1 MSDVEIWFTQKTEL
15 SWFLRSNTEI
25 EQFLSYRKAARSETD
40 FFNRIGQ
47 KQSLDSPISGHLGQ
61 VLDTMLDAMR
71 VGYSDA
77 RITTSEPTRG
87 HAKPTRIEHEGIS
100 IPLKC

>member
-1 MSDVEIWFTQKTEL
+1 MTGP
-15 SWFLRSNTEI
+15 
-25 EQFLSYRKAARSETD
+25 YRPEAV
-40 FFNRIGQ
+40 IGQ
-47 KQSLDSPISGHLGQ
+47 SDLSHIGQ